1 MILKSS
7 FLWQLF
13 KTVLKIIEEAKNK
26 KINEFIDKF
35 KNYKYL
41 YKIMSIQTVITL
53 HPLPKPLFNL
63 NKNEKLKK

>member
-1 MILKSS
+1 LI
-7 FLWQLF
+7 
-13 KTVLKIIEEAKNK
+13 IIEEAKNK

-41 YKIMSIQTVITL
+41 YKIMTIQTVITL
-53 HPLPKPLFNL
+53 LPLPKPLFNL